1 MGSPKIYL
9 HCQVSVTEGLG
20 GDLIRRENPT
30 LARPQLLEAETEGH
44 RLLWTASLDSRRW
57 PVKPLSSP
65 L

>member
-44 RLLWTASLDSRRW
+44 RLLCSG
-57 PVKPLSSP
+57 LSQSSVWEDGHC
-65 L
+65 